1 MRRILVIAIVSAG
14 YAAFSAPLLNES
26 PAVENEWGYRPDGQ
40 TLNLNPPG
48 FVWRPCKDAAG
59 YRLQV
64 ARDKQFRRIAYEAQD
79 VPWSAHCPA
88 KPFDPGR
95 YHWRYAARGKD
106 GALSDWSKVRAF
118 DIAEDAAACPQPTRG
133 ELAERMPKEHP
144 RLFFRPEDVSRFSE
158 LSKGSLAENW
168 KKLLDAAD
176 QILASPPDLSE
187 PPKYPPEVSRK
198 ETPDQWRKI
207 WWGNHDRSMAAGNA
221 AATLAFAYRIG
232 GDEQCGKAARDLL
245 MGMAAWDP
253 QGATEYEYNDEA
265 AMPILYLASR
275 AYTWAYPLLSDADRA
290 AVVET
295 MRIRGAQAFGRLQRG
310 QHLWKPYNSHSNRA
324 WHFLG
329 ELAIAFYDTI
339 PEAPEWLDYAM
350 TIFYTVYPA
359 WGDDDGGWH
368 EGAAYWNSYTS
379 RFMYW
384 AYVVRAA
391 FGIDVFERPFYK
403 RIGDYALYIAPP
415 GSKTGGFADL
425 SLSTTSNSLAP
436 LVAVL
441 AQGARNPHWKWYADA
456 CGYAFGGGYLDFIY
470 AANAPGLT
478 GQPPSGMPAS
488 ACFRGTGIATL
499 NTNLLDADDNIA
511 LHFKSSPF
519 GRQSHGYNSNNAFLL
534 HMGGE
539 RVFISSGT
547 RDLYGSKHHAQWMW
561 ESLADNAILVDGKG
575 QIKHSPEARGRIVA
589 FDTSPNVD
597 IVVGEAGRSYE
608 NLDRWTRRI
617 VFLKPHAILIHDLL
631 DTPHPATFQW
641 RLHAIAPFAIEDR
654 TVRCEAKTGTV
665 DVRFLQPATL
675 ELSQS
680 DRFDIPPGDWVKM
693 NWKEWHLTA
702 DAAERARHR
711 EFLVLMTLNDAP
723 VAVSAKPGRPN
734 TLDLSTPGGEV
745 HVDFRPDRFTVNAPG
760 FRKTIKDIKE

>member
-295 MRIRGAQAFGRLQRG
+295 MRIRGAQAFRHLQRG

-379 RFMYW
+379 RLMYW

-415 GSKTGGFADL
+415 GSKTGG
-425 SLSTTSNSLAP
+425 
-436 LVAVL
+436 
-441 AQGARNPHWKWYADA
+441 
-456 CGYAFGGGYLDFIY
+456 
-470 AANAPGLT
+470 
-478 GQPPSGMPAS
+478 
-488 ACFRGTGIATL
+488 
-499 NTNLLDADDNIA
+499 
-511 LHFKSSPF
+511 
-519 GRQSHGYNSNNAFLL
+519 
-534 HMGGE
+534 
-539 RVFISSGT
+539 
-547 RDLYGSKHHAQWMW
+547 
-561 ESLADNAILVDGKG
+561 
-575 QIKHSPEARGRIVA
+575 
-589 FDTSPNVD
+589 
-597 IVVGEAGRSYE
+597 
-608 NLDRWTRRI
+608 
-617 VFLKPHAILIHDLL
+617 
-631 DTPHPATFQW
+631 
-641 RLHAIAPFAIEDR
+641 
-654 TVRCEAKTGTV
+654 
-665 DVRFLQPATL
+665 
-675 ELSQS
+675 
-680 DRFDIPPGDWVKM
+680 
-693 NWKEWHLTA
+693 
-702 DAAERARHR
+702 
-711 EFLVLMTLNDAP
+711 
-723 VAVSAKPGRPN
+723 
-734 TLDLSTPGGEV
+734 
-745 HVDFRPDRFTVNAPG
+745 
-760 FRKTIKDIKE
+760 